1 MKTTVQF
8 QVDRRTFHEVMEH
21 DGKYEEFL
29 KQDMAR
35 ALAMELIKHPI
46 LMGVKSLEESAH
58 YMPVVEYN
66 LEAIILSMETFHKMG
81 KLLRK
86 YLPAN
91 ELKALQIILIE
102 TI

>member
-21 DGKYEEFL
+21 DGKYEEFV

-46 LMGVKSLEESAH
+46 LLGINSLEDTQH
-58 YMPVVEYN
+58 YMSVVEYK

-81 KLLRK
+81 DLLRK
-86 YLPAN
+86 YLPAH
-91 ELKALQIILIE
+91 ELKALQIILTEKI
-102 TI
+102 